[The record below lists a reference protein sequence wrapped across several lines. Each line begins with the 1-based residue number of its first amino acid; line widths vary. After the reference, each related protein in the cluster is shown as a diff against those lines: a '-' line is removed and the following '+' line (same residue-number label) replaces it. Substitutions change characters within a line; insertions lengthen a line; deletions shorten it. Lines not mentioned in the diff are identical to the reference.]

1 MNKNL
6 NDDQRNHPVTDLKVM
21 NLSNDDV
28 AYKVSIKAKDSDS
41 WPSVRGVQNK
51 NEYMVF
57 VDVKHDNDPE
67 FYILSQKQW
76 GAVLREILPNRDH
89 GAEIVDG
96 AIEWNWTDK
105 GQQKKRR
112 GSKLYPKEI
121 SRYKDNWSVLPGVP
135 K

>member
-28 AYKVSIKAKDSDS
+28 AYKVSIKAKDSNS

-89 GAEIVDG
+89 GA
-96 AIEWNWTDK
+96 
-105 GQQKKRR
+105 
-112 GSKLYPKEI
+112 
-121 SRYKDNWSVLPGVP
+121 
-135 K
+135 